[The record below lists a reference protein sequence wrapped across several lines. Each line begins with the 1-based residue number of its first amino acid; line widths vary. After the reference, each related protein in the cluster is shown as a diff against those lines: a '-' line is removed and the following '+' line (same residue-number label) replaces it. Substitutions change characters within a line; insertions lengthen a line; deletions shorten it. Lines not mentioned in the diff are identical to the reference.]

1 MKEEAFRF
9 GAGNLG
15 LGMVTLPADISS
27 APVVVALNAGLTA
40 REGPHR
46 LNVLA
51 CRGLAQAGYIAIRL
65 DLAGKGDTPAREGL
79 SNRESVALDWQH
91 IKQSIMQRYGERKL
105 VLMGLCSGA
114 DNAIKIAANDSDVHG
129 LILLDPI
136 SPKDAGFAKR
146 ELLSKLNNL
155 HKWINLP
162 HALVTRVRRR
172 LGLEQDP
179 YAVMASLRDDPT
191 AEDTDACFRHIAACE
206 GRVLAVFTSQAVP
219 HYNQQGQFV
228 KALNITGLESC
239 CEEVYWP
246 LVLHI
251 YPVQI
256 HRDRL
261 LEKIIDWGKANL
273 EHLQRAASA

>member
-15 LGMVTLPADISS
+15 FGMVTLPADISR

-46 LNVLA
+46 LNTLA

-65 DLAGKGDTPAREGL
+65 DLAGKGDTPARDGL
-79 SNRESVALDWQH
+79 TNRESVALDWQH
-91 IKQSIMQRYGERKL
+91 IKQSIVQQYGERKL

-114 DNAIKIAANDSDVHG
+114 DNAVKIAATDADVHG

-136 SPKDAGFAKR
+136 SPKDTDFAKR

-155 HKWINLP
+155 HKWLNLP
-162 HALVTRVRRR
+162 RTLVTRVRRR
-172 LGLEQDP
+172 FGMEHDP
-179 YAVMASLRDDPT
+179 YAVMAGLRDEPT
-191 AEDTDACFRHIAACE
+191 ADDIDACFRHIAACQ
-206 GRVLAVFTSQAVP
+206 GKVLAVFTSQAAS

-228 KALNITGLESC
+228 RAINIAGLESC
-239 CEEVYWP
+239 CEEVFWP

-261 LEKIIDWGKANL
+261 LEKIIDWGKANFD
-273 EHLQRAASA
+273 HLQGVASV

>member
-15 LGMVTLPADISS
+15 LGMVTLPADIST

-46 LNVLA
+46 LNTLA

-79 SNRESVALDWQH
+79 SNRESVALDWQY
-91 IKQSIMQRYGERKL
+91 IKQSIVQRYGERKL

-114 DNAIKIAANDSDVHG
+114 DNAIKIAANDADVHG
-129 LILLDPI
+129 LILFDPI
-136 SPKDAGFAKR
+136 SPKDADFAKR
-146 ELLSKLNNL
+146 EVISKLTNV

-162 HALVTRVRRR
+162 GTLVHRIRRR
-172 LGLEQDP
+172 FAIEHDP
-179 YAVMASLRDDPT
+179 YAVMASLRDEPT
-191 AEDTDACFRHIAACE
+191 VEDMDACFRHIAACQ
-206 GRVLAVFTSQAVP
+206 GKVLAVFTSQAVP
-219 HYNQQGQFV
+219 HYNEQGQFV
-228 KALNITGLESC
+228 RAIDIPGLAPC

-261 LEKIIDWGKANL
+261 LEKVVNWGKANL
-273 EHLQRAASA
+273 ARLQRAETL